1 MITMTGWQLVGIIIG
16 SVWVGSFIGLGVGC
30 LLAAAGRTDDAMELE
45 RMRQH
50 YERLLKQQ

>member
-30 LLAAAGRTDDAMELE
+30 LLAAAGLADDAME
-45 RMRQH
+45 RD
-50 YERLLKQQ
+50 YERISEQ